1 MKIESITPTMMN
13 YIATEE
19 DLEKIESV
27 FIKPDSVTNQ
37 NQKCYKIR
45 CIPKD
50 SKFKVGER
58 VVISMRP
65 TIELLKV
72 NDIMYMVLK
81 EHDILGVLKD

>member
-1 MKIESITPTMMN
+1 MN

-19 DLEKIESV
+19 DLEVIESV
-27 FIKPDSVTNQ
+27 FIKPDSVKNQ

-58 VVISMRP
+58 VILSMRP
-65 TIELLKV
+65 TVELMKL
-72 NDIMYMVLK
+72 NEIIYMILK
-81 EHDILGVLKD
+81 EHDILGVISD